1 MPSHSPRHAAAPRAR
16 RAARRAEP
24 PRSRRQPRHAQRLR
38 THRVARGLG
47 MALTSVLA
55 FSLAA
60 GCAVYLDLVSG
71 LQVSDVDSLLAGRDD
86 RPTVPA
92 DPDDPFAGSALNILV
107 MGTDYRGDG
116 NAEIAG
122 EGNEFHS
129 DTTLLVHVA
138 GDREHVEVVSI
149 PRDSLVDIPACPL
162 PDGGQ
167 SRPRNNAMFNSAFA
181 IGGGPGRDLTGAAAC
196 TILTVEHNTGVRIT
210 DHVVV
215 MMNGVIGVVDAIGG
229 VPMYLPEAVRGD
241 RYVNLDLPAGD
252 VRLDGDQSIN
262 FLRARGGRGMGLE
275 LGSDL
280 ARITRQQAFIDAMLR
295 EILGQN
301 LITSTPQLFRLAE
314 AVLASVSPGRGLA
327 RPAEVAG
334 LAWSLRHL
342 DPAALVFTS
351 LPLTA
356 APSDPN
362 RVVWVRREADVIW
375 QRIIAGE
382 RPPELVAAQEAEQHP
397 DEAAYEAEAEG

>member
-1 MPSHSPRHAAAPRAR
+1 M
-16 RAARRAEP
+16 
-24 PRSRRQPRHAQRLR
+24 
-38 THRVARGLG
+38 GL
-47 MALTSVLA
+47 ALTSVLTFA
-55 FSLAA
+55 LAT
-60 GCAVYLDLVSG
+60 GCAVYLDLLSG
-71 LQVSDVDSLLAGRDD
+71 LQVSDVDEFLADRDD
-86 RPTVPA
+86 RPTIPV
-92 DPDDPFAGSALNILV
+92 DPDDPFAGNALNILV

-116 NAEIAG
+116 NAQIAG

-162 PDGGQ
+162 PGGGE
-167 SRPRNNAMFNSAFA
+167 SRPRRNAMFNSAFA
-181 IGGGPGRDLTGAAAC
+181 IGGGAGRDLTGAAAC

-215 MMNGVIGVVDAIGG
+215 MMNGVVGIVDAVGG
-229 VPMYLPEAVRGD
+229 VPMYLPEPVRGD
-241 RYVNLDLPAGD
+241 HHVNLDLPAGD

-280 ARITRQQAFIDAMLR
+280 ARITRQQAFVDAMLR
-295 EILGQN
+295 EILAQN
-301 LITSTPQLFRLAE
+301 VVTSSPQLFRLAE

-327 RPAEVAG
+327 SPAQLGG
-334 LAWSLRHL
+334 LAWNLRGL
-342 DPAALVFTS
+342 DPESVVFTA
-351 LPLTA
+351 LPLTE

-375 QRIIAGE
+375 NRIIAGE
-382 RPPELVAAQEAEQHP
+382 RPPELLAPAEDP
-397 DEAAYEAEAEG
+397 PIEAEADEGPAATG